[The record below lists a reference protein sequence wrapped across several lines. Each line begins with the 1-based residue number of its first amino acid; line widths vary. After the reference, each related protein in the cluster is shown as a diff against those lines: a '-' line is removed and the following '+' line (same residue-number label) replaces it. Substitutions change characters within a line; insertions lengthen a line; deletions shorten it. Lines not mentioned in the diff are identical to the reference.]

1 MLDNHNRV
9 AFAFQTAY
17 DFQQQGDV
25 GEVQAGGGFV
35 EDVECS
41 AGVAFGEFQG
51 ELTRWASPPERVV
64 ADWPRRM

>member
-1 MLDNHNRV
+1 MLDNHYRV

-35 EDVECS
+35 EDIECS
-41 AGVAFGEFQG
+41 AGVAFGEF
-51 ELTRWASPPERVV
+51 
-64 ADWPRRM
+64 